1 MCYEVTRW
9 FGVCSSLVLGRFD
22 SKSGLLVVWMKST
35 EFPCTLA
42 VCLHAG
48 HVSECVGHMC

>member
-35 EFPCTLA
+35 EFPLLA
-42 VCLHAG
+42 CLPG
-48 HVSECVGHMC
+48 EGERVGVVRS